1 MNLLKNETLQYW
13 NFYSEERGLKKWID
27 PAKKGGNLAIK
38 SMELKS
44 EVIINNSLVS
54 GFSFQMDPLI
64 EQLNILPIVQTTLKV
79 EKIYIFTWC
88 ICSDEFQKMTSSEL
102 EMVLLV
108 SYFLHLTCP
117 ELINQ
122 LIN

>member
-1 MNLLKNETLQYW
+1 MKHFSIET
-13 NFYSEERGLKKWID
+13 FTREERGLKKWID

-54 GFSFQMDPLI
+54 GFSFQMDPVI
-64 EQLNILPIVQTTLKV
+64 EQLKILPIVQTTLKF
-79 EKIYIFTWC
+79 EIYIFTWC

-102 EMVLLV
+102 EKVLLV